1 MKKIS
6 IIVPTYNEQEVIE
19 MFYNETSKVLQSL
32 MDKYTYE
39 IIFVDDGSQDET
51 LNKLKEL
58 NNLDKRVNIIS
69 FSRNFGK
76 EAGMY
81 AGLKNG
87 TGDIC
92 VVMDSDLQHDPNI
105 ILQMLKYI
113 EEGYDTVTTIRNRKG
128 ESKIKS
134 FFSKIFYKLMQ
145 SEDEISLK
153 QGSQDF
159 RMMTKNVVEAILSLE
174 EYNRFS
180 KGIFSWVG
188 FKTKYIEVQNRPR
201 AAGKTKWNYKKLF
214 RYALEGLTSFSVKPL
229 KIATISGGII
239 SILSLVLAIEIVVQT
254 LIQGKDV
261 PGYASIITS
270 VLFIGGIE
278 LISIGILSEYV
289 GKMYLEIKNRP
300 KYIIKEKIMEKTNER
315 DNKGI

>member
-58 NNLDKRVNIIS
+58 NNLDKKVNIIS

-81 AGLKNG
+81 AGLKNA

-188 FKTKYIEVQNRPR
+188 FKTKYIEVQNRTR
-201 AAGKTKWNYKKLF
+201 AAGETKWNYKKLF

-300 KYIIKEKIMEKTNER
+300 KYIIKEKIMEETNER

>member
-81 AGLKNG
+81 AGLKNA

-145 SEDEISLK
+145 SEDEIRLK

-270 VLFIGGIE
+270 VLFMGGIE

-300 KYIIKEKIMEKTNER
+300 KYIIKEKIMEETNER

>member
-19 MFYNETSKVLQSL
+19 MFYNETSKVLQPL

-81 AGLKNG
+81 AGLKNA

-145 SEDEISLK
+145 SEDEIRLK

-270 VLFIGGIE
+270 VLFMGGIE

-300 KYIIKEKIMEKTNER
+300 KYIIKEKIMEETNER

>member
-19 MFYNETSKVLQSL
+19 MFYNETSKVLQPL

-81 AGLKNG
+81 AGLKNA

-300 KYIIKEKIMEKTNER
+300 KYIIKEKIMEETNER

>member
-19 MFYNETSKVLQSL
+19 MFYNETSKVLQPL
-32 MDKYTYE
+32 MNKYTYE

-81 AGLKNG
+81 AGLKNA

-300 KYIIKEKIMEKTNER
+300 KYIIKEKIMEETNER

>member
-58 NNLDKRVNIIS
+58 NNLDKKVNIIS

-81 AGLKNG
+81 AGLKNA

-300 KYIIKEKIMEKTNER
+300 KYIIKEKIMEETNER